1 MRKIVPDG
9 DALIHFVGSD
19 SLVDHNV
26 FHVKQ
31 DHFGRSYIA
40 VKYDINDMHEY
51 LFKIN
56 NKHLFKHKYTA
67 EEGGSSSQHALQL
80 INIHNHDFSQC

>member
-19 SLVDHNV
+19 SLADHNV

-31 DHFGRSYIA
+31 DHFGRSYIT
-40 VKYDINDMHEY
+40 VKYDINDIMHEY

-56 NKHLFKHKYTA
+56 NKLLF
-67 EEGGSSSQHALQL
+67 
-80 INIHNHDFSQC
+80 N